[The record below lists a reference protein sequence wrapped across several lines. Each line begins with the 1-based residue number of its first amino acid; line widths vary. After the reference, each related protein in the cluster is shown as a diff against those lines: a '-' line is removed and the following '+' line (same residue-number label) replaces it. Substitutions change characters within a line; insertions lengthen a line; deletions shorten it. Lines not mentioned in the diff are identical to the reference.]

1 MAVQPRDEQEI
12 ILTYDREQDKW
23 FYYGDV
29 PHLNRKWRPYVTPTR
44 ETIEEGG
51 TISML
56 DGEITGIVMIG
67 KKRTSNM
74 TEEQRKAASERMKK
88 LKQSQ
93 INSTLQIET
102 N

>member
-1 MAVQPRDEQEI
+1 MAVQPKYVQEVVI
-12 ILTYDREQDKW
+12 TYDREHDKW
-23 FYYGDV
+23 FYYGDI
-29 PHLNRKWRPYVTPTR
+29 PHLNRKWRPYVTPAR

-74 TEEQRKAASERMKK
+74 TKEQRKAASERMKK